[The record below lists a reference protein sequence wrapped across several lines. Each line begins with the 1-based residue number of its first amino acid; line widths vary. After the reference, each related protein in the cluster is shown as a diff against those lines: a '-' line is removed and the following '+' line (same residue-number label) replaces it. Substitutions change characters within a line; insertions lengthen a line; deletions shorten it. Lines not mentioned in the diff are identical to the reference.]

1 MMITRNEK
9 FSAEVD
15 EEQEGDDNEYEDES
29 EGILAFI
36 DPPDLNNPQD
46 HNKDGIYEVVLGYVN
61 TEIGDTFVPIP
72 DTPVNLVISDTTSG
86 VLDIAILKT
95 TQTPIEEV
103 DPERIQ
109 SDTDA
114 DGVVNSID
122 EDDDGDGIDSQYEAN
137 KVNPFASR
145 VGNGRRLRSDDFDGD
160 DIVDSLDPDDEN
172 DGILTKYEN
181 PDPNGDRNAEDA
193 QDTDSDGYP
202 DYIDNDDDGDG
213 ILTILEGTDQNF
225 DGNPDDSRD
234 SDMDGIYDYI
244 DFDDDNDGIPTSL
257 ELGDQ
262 REYRDSDFDG
272 IPDYLDIDDDGDGIL
287 TRLEIDLETEDF
299 PSRMI
304 DLDKD
309 GIPNYLDQD
318 DDGDGKQT
326 IDEDT
331 NFNGNPAD
339 DDLDGDGLFDAYDSL
354 TIDCDKD
361 GVVDELDADN
371 CNPYNDT
378 DDDGFVNID
387 ENSCGSDPYNSLSKC
402 ADYASIGL
410 KITDFFSPNGD
421 GINDQWADDS
431 FLRYPDNEVWIY
443 NRSGQL
449 VFNQVNYQNNWSGQ
463 FNNEDLPEGSYYYLI
478 DFNRNGNPDY
488 QGIVY
493 LAR

>member
-1 MMITRNEK
+1 MLDLIDIFPTDASEVNDIDNDGVGNNADVDDDNDGVNDFTELQFIAIMQPHDISFGNTRTNTQTLENRRGLSNPFRGVGK
-9 FSAEVD
+9 WKIRKQISGGADAHMFTVKYGEPGSKQNYDDYSQRKVFSRSRD

-145 VGNGRRLRSDDFDGD
+145 VGDGRRLRSDDFDGD

-193 QDTDSDGYP
+193 QDTDGDGYP

-234 SDMDGIYDYI
+234 SDLDGIYDYI

-299 PSRMI
+299 
-304 DLDKD
+304 
-309 GIPNYLDQD
+309 
-318 DDGDGKQT
+318 
-326 IDEDT
+326 
-331 NFNGNPAD
+331 
-339 DDLDGDGLFDAYDSL
+339 
-354 TIDCDKD
+354 
-361 GVVDELDADN
+361 
-371 CNPYNDT
+371 
-378 DDDGFVNID
+378 
-387 ENSCGSDPYNSLSKC
+387 
-402 ADYASIGL
+402 
-410 KITDFFSPNGD
+410 
-421 GINDQWADDS
+421 
-431 FLRYPDNEVWIY
+431 
-443 NRSGQL
+443 
-449 VFNQVNYQNNWSGQ
+449 
-463 FNNEDLPEGSYYYLI
+463 LPE
-478 DFNRNGNPDY
+478 
-488 QGIVY
+488 
-493 LAR
+493 